1 MAKANAYRK
10 KKSTGPSSRK
20 KKSTGPS
27 SVGLI
32 ARALAALVWGLGIV
46 ILLLGIS
53 LILVAGY
60 RWVTTTQLLVL
71 QQVQVHGL
79 HRLTRREVVAQAGLD
94 RFHNLLD
101 LSLWR
106 VGQDLV
112 DHPWIKSV
120 AVYRNFPNGLRIEV
134 EEEVPFFWRQQG
146 ERVFYADVHGEII
159 APVEITSFTSLPLLV
174 CNPDQRRDQRDLAIV
189 TNGWSQNTFPFGL
202 SEVAWIR
209 FADNNRVQMMV
220 SRQELEVVLGRSDL
234 QRNMEALCRVWQDLL
249 QRNEMEKTA
258 YIYIFNGIGWV
269 GYRSKVV

>member
-1 MAKANAYRK
+1 MAKGNAYRK
-10 KKSTGPSSRK
+10 KT
-20 KKSTGPS
+20 STGPS

-32 ARALAALVWGLGIV
+32 ARVLAALVWGLGII

-60 RWVTTTQLLVL
+60 RWVTTTELLVL

-79 HRLTRREVVAQAGLD
+79 HRLTQQEVLAQAGLD

-106 VGQDLV
+106 VCQDLV

-120 AVYRNFPNGLRIEV
+120 AVYRHFPNGLRIEV

-146 ERVFYADVHGEII
+146 ERVYYADVHGETI
-159 APVEITSFTSLPLLV
+159 APVGLASFTSLPLLV

-209 FADNNRVQMMV
+209 FADNNRVQMML
-220 SRQELEVVLGRSDL
+220 SNQGLEVVLGRSNL
-234 QRNMEALCRVWQDLL
+234 QRNMGTLCRVWQDLL
-249 QRNEMEKTA
+249 QREEMEQIV
-258 YIYIFNGIGWV
+258 YIYIFKGIGWV